1 MLAVAAL
8 IKAGADV
15 KQLNM
20 CENCWCGVRSVQCA
34 ECERERVALSHA
46 FGCRHGSAAI
56 HKAAE
61 GGHLSC
67 LELLITNNADI
78 DVQDE

>member
-1 MLAVAAL
+1 M
-8 IKAGADV
+8 
-15 KQLNM
+15 
-20 CENCWCGVRSVQCA
+20 
-34 ECERERVALSHA
+34 ERVALSHA

-67 LELLITNNADI
+67 LELLITKNADI